1 MTNIGKRIREIRTN
15 LNLKQVPFG
24 EKIGVSQKVITNIE
38 TGTTALTDRNFNAIC
53 DVFNVNP
60 KWLRTGEGE
69 MFNPPPED
77 KWLDDL
83 AKRKGLTS
91 EEKAL
96 IGSIIEL
103 PPSARKAVIDWAFK
117 LVESVGTRNTKN
129 QQMSESTPEDPQEK
143 RRRDLLEQRAQ
154 IDAEL
159 ATLDGGSAIAKE
171 SLDIAG

>member
-1 MTNIGKRIREIRTN
+1 MTDVGKRIREIRTS

-38 TGTTALTDRNFNAIC
+38 TGTTTLTDRNFNAIC

-60 KWLRTGEGE
+60 DWLRTGEGE

-83 AKRKGLTS
+83 AKRKGLTP
-91 EEKAL
+91 EEKVL

-103 PPSARKAVIDWAFK
+103 PPEARQAVIDWAFK
-117 LVESVGTRNTKN
+117 LVESVGARSNKN
-129 QQMSESTPEDPQEK
+129 QQTLQPESPQEK
-143 RRRDLLEQRAQ
+143 RRRALLEQRAQ

-159 ATLDGGSAIAKE
+159 ATMSGDNATAKE
-171 SLDIAG
+171 SLDAAG